1 MDEPQMEE
9 MVNNLVRYFP
19 IFYQKIT
26 TPEEATSKQRLNI
39 HYQILG
45 ILEHYNDLPI
55 SYIGKK
61 LHISK
66 PNMTTQIDKLA
77 EEGMV
82 TRLPDKKDRR
92 IIRIK
97 ITPKGKRFIETS
109 KKEVEII
116 IKKNLS
122 PLNNEELESLYQ
134 STENIKK
141 ILLKIS
147 GV

>member
-1 MDEPQMEE
+1 MNETQMEKL
-9 MVNNLVRYFP
+9 VDNLLKYLP
-19 IFYQKIT
+19 LFYQKVT

-45 ILEHYNDLPI
+45 VLEHYDDLPI
-55 SYIGKK
+55 SHIGKK

-66 PNMTTQIDKLA
+66 PNMTVQIDKLA

-82 TRLPDKKDRR
+82 KRLPDKKDRR
-92 IIRIK
+92 IIRIE
-97 ITPKGKRFIETS
+97 ITPKGKGFIETS
-109 KKEVEII
+109 QKEVEVI

-122 PLNNEELESLYQ
+122 TLSKEELESLYQ

-141 ILLKIS
+141 ILLKIDE
-147 GV
+147 V